1 MATVTIEGSI
11 APCGFLAR
19 GDRATVQLTD
29 DVRALINEGYVNVI
43 EVLDDGDDVA
53 PPAPEP
59 ETPAEG
65 DKADEPAA
73 KTAAKTAAPK

>member
-43 EVLDDGDDVA
+43 EVLDDDAA
-53 PPAPEP
+53 PVETAPEP
-59 ETPAEG
+59 EIPAED
-65 DKADEPAA
+65 DKADEPATKA
-73 KTAAKTAAPK
+73 AAKTATSK